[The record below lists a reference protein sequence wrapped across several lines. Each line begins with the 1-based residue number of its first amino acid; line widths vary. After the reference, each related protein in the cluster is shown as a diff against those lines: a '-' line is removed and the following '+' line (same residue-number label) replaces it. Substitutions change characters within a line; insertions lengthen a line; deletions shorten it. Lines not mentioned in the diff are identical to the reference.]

1 MNKFIINL
9 SIIFSLLLC
18 STVAFAEHNEW
29 RDITYDFT
37 KIKTVYVEPD
47 IIYAPDCAIS
57 ELDYYKNLVS
67 LDENTKKLKNFQI
80 VDDKSLADVSVI
92 INVTAWNISEKYVEP
107 EEYSQQVNIEH
118 TDINGNKTYEPV
130 IIDMYSDGYYEYEQY
145 FTAVFSVTD
154 NATGKEIY
162 RRTEERQANKDAF
175 AMFGRAIK
183 DFYDDFNDVNNN

>member
-1 MNKFIINL
+1 M
-9 SIIFSLLLC
+9 
-18 STVAFAEHNEW
+18 A
-29 RDITYDFT
+29 
-37 KIKTVYVEPD
+37 
-47 IIYAPDCAIS
+47 
-57 ELDYYKNLVS
+57 
-67 LDENTKKLKNFQI
+67 
-80 VDDKSLADVSVI
+80 
-92 INVTAWNISEKYVEP
+92 AWNVLEKYVEP